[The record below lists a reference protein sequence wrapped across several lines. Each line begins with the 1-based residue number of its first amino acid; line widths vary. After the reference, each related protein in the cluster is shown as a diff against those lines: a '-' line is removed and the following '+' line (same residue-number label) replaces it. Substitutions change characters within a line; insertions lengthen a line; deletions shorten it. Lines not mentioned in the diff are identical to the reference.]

1 MDSSPSLFC
10 ITYMP
15 QSEDINFPFGD
26 DTTLD
31 VRLEGDTATLIRQK
45 RWISSEI
52 EEEVARFRYSGEN
65 LIKDPEVEKAKLPPF
80 ALAFYKFIFFKNRLP
95 DEVEFWNYYLG
106 QHFTA
111 VDVQYIQFL
120 QKGILKRY
128 LAESVKARML
138 RSYPSL
144 IRDFHFFVLCQES
157 RLFECVSYSLRDD
170 YFRGIDLTISY
181 QNRLFRV
188 SVMLNSERSRAY
200 KVQKYARHAESPENE
215 VLMLFDLYK
224 NANVKGQIKLFSPR
238 HVEELL
244 IELQKHKG

>member
-1 MDSSPSLFC
+1 MLHPTNL
-10 ITYMP
+10 
-15 QSEDINFPFGD
+15 QFPFDD

-31 VRLEGDTATLIRQK
+31 VRFEGDTAMLIRHK
-45 RWISSEI
+45 HWTAAEI
-52 EEEVARFRYSGEN
+52 EEQVSQFSYTGEN

-95 DEVEFWNYYLG
+95 EEVELWNYYLG
-106 QHFTA
+106 QHFTV
-111 VDVQYIQFL
+111 VDAKYIQFL
-120 QKGILKRY
+120 QKGVLKKY

-157 RLFECVSYSLRDD
+157 RLFERVSYSLRDD
-170 YFRGIDLTISY
+170 YFKGIDLTISY
-181 QNRLFRV
+181 QNRLFRI

-200 KVQKYARHAESPENE
+200 KAQKYARHAESPENE

-224 NANVKGQIKLFSPR
+224 NANVRGQIKLFSPK

-244 IELQKHKG
+244 IEIQKYKG